1 MISRISTLWL
11 RATRFPWV
19 TMALV
24 TWGVTALGTGVARA
38 DTGVVGFGDLLPKLS
53 VPAGSSPSLFEA
65 TNGLAWTLD
74 WDPGMG
80 FDQVIIT
87 TMNAIVNVVWA
98 LVVLLAQS
106 ALYLGQWIL
115 SMVNLPGVNDWLS
128 TGLGTSASG
137 IMSWLAPTAI
147 VIGALVAFIQH
158 KGGEGLDQVLWVMVS
173 AMLGMSLALSPAMWI
188 NGTQNLR
195 TIGTDA
201 VLTLASPAAG
211 PDQQKPFAWPAT
223 DYAAA
228 TTRDAMIRKSNDAV
242 FRGLVVYPWC
252 IAEFGSLAACEKYGA
267 SMIKAGTDGNERKKV
282 ISEVSRAEGGDDKP
296 ATRWLKGYNWPERLA
311 MVIASLIVV
320 LIFCGV
326 LLVLAFAAIGALIRT
341 VLHLLLGAFF
351 TLTWCIP
358 GKPRQIGMRW
368 LESLIGTVLQGII
381 AVGVFGA
388 TLTLLTLIYSNVDAL
403 GGVLVVS
410 ALAIATVI
418 SALTFRSEVASW
430 FGIVGGGRAGAAV
443 LGAAAM
449 RILTKSG
456 GGVRFAGRTAKAA
469 GKAASAGGRA
479 VVSGTRA
486 AAKATADTVR
496 WALVPPR
503 RPVSGSKGGG
513 TTPPP
518 RRTPPPAGGGPASR
532 SPGSGG
538 APSRRPASSQP
549 ASDSARRPS
558 GSAARRPTSTPSSTR
573 RADPA
578 RRPTPRSGRDGAAPP
593 PARRRSPRRP
603 KED

>member
-1 MISRISTLWL
+1 MTHRLSTAWR

-24 TWGVTALGTGVARA
+24 TWAMMAIGTGVAHA
-38 DTGVVGFGDLLPKLS
+38 DTGVVGFGDLLPRLS
-53 VPAGSSPSLFEA
+53 VPAGSSPSLFES
-65 TNGLAWTLD
+65 TNGLVWTLD

-80 FDQVIIT
+80 FDQVIVT

-98 LVVLLAQS
+98 VVVILAYS

-147 VIGALVAFIQH
+147 VIGALIAFIQH
-158 KGGEGLDQVLWVMVS
+158 RGGEGLDQVLWVMVS
-173 AMLGMSLALSPAMWI
+173 AMLGMSLALSPAVWI

-228 TTRDAMIRKSNDAV
+228 TTRDSMIRKSNDAV

-267 SMIKAGTDGNERKKV
+267 NMIKAGIDGNERKKV

-296 ATRWLKGYNWPERLA
+296 AARWLKGYNWPERLA
-311 MVIASLIVV
+311 MVIVTLLVV

-326 LLVLAFAAIGALIRT
+326 LLVLAFAAIGALVRT
-341 VLHLLLGAFF
+341 VFHLLLGAFF

-358 GKPRQIGMRW
+358 GKPRQIGLRW

-381 AVGVFGA
+381 AVGVFGV
-388 TLTLLTLIYSNVDAL
+388 TLTLLTLIYSSLDAL

-430 FGIVGGGRAGAAV
+430 FGIVGGSRAGAAV

-449 RILTKSG
+449 RILTKG
-456 GGVRFAGRTAKAA
+456 GRGIQSVGRTARAA
-469 GKAASAGGRA
+469 GKVAGAGGRA
-479 VVSGTRA
+479 LVSGTRA
-486 AAKATADTVR
+486 AARATAETVR
-496 WALVPPR
+496 WAIVPPR
-503 RPVSGSKGGG
+503 RPVNGSKGGG

-518 RRTPPPAGGGPASR
+518 RRTPPAAGGGSGPR
-532 SPGSGG
+532 STSGG
-538 APSRRPASSQP
+538 APSRRPASTQP
-549 ASDSARRPS
+549 ASDSSRRPS
-558 GSAARRPTSTPSSTR
+558 GSAARRPVSTPSGHR
-573 RADPA
+573 RSDPA
-578 RRPTPRSGRDGAAPP
+578 RRPTSRSGRDAGAPP
-593 PARRRSPRRP
+593 PARRRSPRAR
-603 KED
+603 ED